1 MGARPIIYKYP
12 LDLTGH
18 NPNNLV
24 LGEPHTLPDGVN
36 RAVVPNYGAFF
47 AESLRIREKETGR
60 VLVPREDFKAV
71 QLYQEA
77 TQKTGL
83 EVCAALVVTNESI
96 SKDIEIDYQAIGGQF
111 SYSVIGLRKML
122 EDLDID
128 NRPVRW
134 GDMIGRPSEFPPAPH
149 LHDAGDLYG
158 FEYLVEA
165 IDALRHAIMV
175 GQEAALEELRQYIH
189 LIEEDT
195 RTRITDFFRDTTK
208 TIEEFDARN
217 EAFEKATTE
226 RVENFE
232 DGVDQ
237 RVTQFEQSTTSRVEN
252 FESGMEER
260 MGVVEERTE
269 RGSLRTFFA
278 EWMDEEYLRTHS
290 FDPQAHR
297 VTKYDIGLSQIKDN
311 PPMTVGD
318 GFGDLTPHVNKWMKR
333 WLKDHEKTQDPHE
346 VQAEQVGLGELDQ
359 ATPYTLTQA
368 TVDTDKHLGY

>member
-1 MGARPIIYKYP
+1 MGTRPVIYKYP

-24 LGEPHTLPDGVN
+24 LGEPHVLPDGVN

-60 VLVPREDFKAV
+60 VLVPREDFQAV

-96 SKDIEIDYQAIGGQF
+96 SKDIEIDYQAIGGEF

-134 GDMIGRPSEFPPAPH
+134 GDMLGRPTEFPPAPH

-165 IDALRHAIMV
+165 IDALRHAIMM
-175 GQEAALEELRQYIH
+175 GQEAGLQELRQYIH

-195 RTRITDFFRDTTK
+195 RSQITDFFSSTTEK
-208 TIEEFDARN
+208 IKEFDARN
-217 EAFEKATTE
+217 EAFESRLTE
-226 RVENFE
+226 RVDDFE
-232 DGVDQ
+232 TEVAD
-237 RVTQFEQSTTSRVEN
+237 
-252 FESGMEER
+252 R

-297 VTKYDIGLSQIKDN
+297 VTKYDVGLSQIKDN
-311 PPMTVGD
+311 PPMTVGN
-318 GFGDLTPHVNKWMKR
+318 GFDELTPHLNKWMKR
-333 WLKDHEKTQDPHE
+333 WLGDHKKTQDPHE
-346 VQAEQVGLGELDQ
+346 VTATQVGLSELDG
-359 ATPYTLTQA
+359 ATPYTLTQV
-368 TVDTDKHLGY
+368 TEDTDKQLGY